1 MRLRFASRPFPLS
14 GYKDKGLMRN
24 TEKAESFYRQVR
36 RNGMLLNTFE
46 LALWVPTSDG
56 NIAMAHALRDIYDKL
71 ESLERKLDAV
81 MSDPSRRLGRP

>member
-1 MRLRFASRPFPLS
+1 
-14 GYKDKGLMRN
+14 MRN